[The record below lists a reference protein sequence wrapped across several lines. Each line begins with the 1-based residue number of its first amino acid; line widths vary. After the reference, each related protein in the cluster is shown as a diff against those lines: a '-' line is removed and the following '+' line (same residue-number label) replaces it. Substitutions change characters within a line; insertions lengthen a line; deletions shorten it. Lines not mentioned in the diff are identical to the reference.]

1 MKKNICFVLLA
12 VNCLFAYTHV
22 YGQVDIDSD
31 GKMTIAALTQ
41 DWDAGLRV
49 KVTTYNSC
57 AYNMWSSAAGRDVSF
72 FHASGYLWC
81 LRGGYFGSDLNLK
94 QNITPIES
102 ALNIVKEL
110 NGVRFQYKPLSI
122 EEQEEYDTMSGH
134 GYRFGFVAQEV
145 EEVLPEV
152 VKTMP
157 DGNKS
162 ITYTD
167 IIAILVEAMKQQ
179 QSEIDRMREVMIE
192 HGLME
197 NDE

>member
-1 MKKNICFVLLA
+1 M
-12 VNCLFAYTHV
+12 
-22 YGQVDIDSD
+22 
-31 GKMTIAALTQ
+31 
-41 DWDAGLRV
+41 
-49 KVTTYNSC
+49 
-57 AYNMWSSAAGRDVSF
+57 
-72 FHASGYLWC
+72 
-81 LRGGYFGSDLNLK
+81 
-94 QNITPIES
+94 
-102 ALNIVKEL
+102 NIVKEL

>member
-1 MKKNICFVLLA
+1 MKKNIGFVLLA
-12 VNCLFAYTHV
+12 VYCFLTYSHA

-31 GKMTIAALTQ
+31 GKMTITALTQ

-49 KVTTYNSC
+49 KVNTYNSC
-57 AYNMWSSAAGRDVSF
+57 AYNMWSPVTGADVSF
-72 FHASGYLWC
+72 FHATGYLWC
-81 LRGGYFGSDLNLK
+81 RLGGYFGSDSTIK

-102 ALNIVKEL
+102 ALDIVKGL
-110 NGVRFQYKPLSI
+110 NGVKFQYKPMSI
-122 EEQEEYDTMSGH
+122 KEQEEYDTISGH
-134 GYRFGFVAQEV
+134 GYRYGFVAQEV

-157 DGNKS
+157 DGKKS
-162 ITYTD
+162 MTYTD

-179 QSEIDRMREVMIE
+179 QSEIDRMRQVMIE